1 MTRFDGKV
9 AFVTGAASGI
19 GLATATRLASEGARV
34 YASDIN
40 AELLAQEMGRLGEE
54 GLALHSRVLDVTD
67 EVDCRAAVAEC
78 VATFGKLDILCNV
91 AGMVLT
97 KNFLDVTA
105 EAWDRVMT
113 VNSRSVFVLCHAA
126 MPHLLE
132 TGGNIV
138 NISSAAGLQ
147 GLPYNSVYC
156 ASKGAVLLLSK
167 SLAVE
172 FASRGVR
179 VNAVCPGAV
188 DTPLVKNIKLPEG
201 ADIALY
207 GRMFPLTGYYA
218 QAEEIAGAVAYL
230 ASDEAKFVTGS
241 ALVIDGGQTAV

>member
-1 MTRFDGKV
+1 MERFDGKV

-19 GLATATRLASEGARV
+19 GLATVSRLAREGARV

-40 AELLAQEMGRLGEE
+40 AELLARETALLAGQ
-54 GLALHSRVLDVTD
+54 GLQIHSRVLDVTD
-67 EVDCRAAVAEC
+67 EADCRAAVAGC
-78 VATFGKLDILCNV
+78 VAHYGKLDVLCNV

-97 KNFLDVTA
+97 KNFLDMAAA
-105 EAWDRVMT
+105 EWDRVMA
-113 VNSRSVFVLCHAA
+113 VNSRSVFVLCQAA
-126 MPHLLE
+126 LPHLLE
-132 TGGNIV
+132 TTGNIV
-138 NISSAAGLQ
+138 NISSTAGLQ
-147 GLPYNSVYC
+147 GLPYNSAYC

-188 DTPLVKNIKLPEG
+188 DTPLVKNIEVPEG
-201 ADIALY
+201 ADMALY
-207 GRMFPLTGYYA
+207 GRMFPLTSYYA
-218 QAEEIAGAVAYL
+218 QPEEIAGAVAYL

-241 ALVIDGGQTAV
+241 AMVIDGGQTAI